1 MEYVYTPQRVCS
13 KQFFFDVDEAD
24 RTLRDF
30 QFKGGCFGNLHGIRR
45 LMRGMK
51 IDEILDRLS
60 GMPVCPMSKV
70 SSCPEEI
77 CKALREL
84 RALLDKG
91 GEAPRPVFGLGR
103 MPG

>member
-24 RTLRDF
+24 RSLRDF

-77 CKALREL
+77 CNALREL

>member
-24 RTLRDF
+24 RTVRDF

>member
-30 QFKGGCFGNLHGIRR
+30 QFKGGCFGNLQGIRR
-45 LMRGMK
+45 LLRGMK
-51 IDEILDRLS
+51 IDEIVDRLS
-60 GMPVCPMSKV
+60 DMPVCPMSKV

-77 CKALREL
+77 RKALVEVL
-84 RALLDKG
+84 GLLDKG
-91 GEAPRPVFGLGR
+91 GEVPRPVFGLSR